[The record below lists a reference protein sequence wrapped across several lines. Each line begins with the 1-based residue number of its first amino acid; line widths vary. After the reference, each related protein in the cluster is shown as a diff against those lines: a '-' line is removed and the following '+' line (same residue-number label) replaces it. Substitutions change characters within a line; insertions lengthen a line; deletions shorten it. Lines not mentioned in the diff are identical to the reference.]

1 MEDHSKAV
9 SYFEKAVKMAEKTG
23 DENLPTYLVNLGMAR
38 IRQVCYFVLSF
49 QRGRWR
55 PFFEYS

>member
-23 DENLPTYLVNLGMAR
+23 DENLNTCIKMIDDVM
-38 IRQVCYFVLSF
+38 FVLSVLP
-49 QRGRWR
+49 RDGKL
-55 PFFEYS
+55 